1 MLSHDKAISQLASL
15 IFVGR
20 PNLGDRQSFL
30 SRVND
35 ILDRRWLSNDGK
47 YVLEFEHRV
56 AEYVGVKHCIAM
68 CNATVALEIATRA
81 MELRGE
87 VIIPSYTF
95 VACAHALQWQEIT
108 PVFCD
113 INPATHLIDSA
124 KIEQLITPR
133 TTGIMGVHLW
143 GRGCNTDALQTIA
156 EKHKL
161 QLFYDAS
168 HAFGCT
174 INGQRIGSFGRAEI
188 FSFHATKFINA
199 LEGGAVTTND
209 DELAYKM
216 RMMKNFGFT
225 NYDQVEYLG
234 INGKMNEVSAAMGLT
249 NLEAIDKIVAA
260 NRANYLSYVDGLAG
274 IPGIQ
279 LIQYPSSEQM
289 NFQYIVLEVDPELC
303 HVSRDQIV
311 VELHKRNV
319 IARKYFWPGCHRMEP
334 YRSLYPNSHLWLQET
349 ERVAARV
356 IVLPTGETIS
366 TDTVSA
372 ICRMIQDILNEAPVA
387 GPVKVA
393 ING

>member
-113 INPATHLIDSA
+113 IDPVTHLIDPA

-143 GRGCNTDALQTIA
+143 GRGCNIDALQAIA
-156 EKHKL
+156 DKHKL

-174 INGQRIGSFGRAEI
+174 INGTRIGSFGRVEI

-249 NLEAIDKIVAA
+249 NLEAIDEIVAA
-260 NRANYLSYVDGLAG
+260 NRANYLAYDSGLAK
-274 IPGIQ
+274 IPGVQ
-279 LIQYPSSEQM
+279 LLQYPDDEQM
-289 NFQYIVLEVDPELC
+289 NFQYVVIEVDPDRC
-303 HVSRDQIV
+303 PVTRDHLV
-311 VELHKRNV
+311 GELHKRNV

-334 YRSLYPNSHLWLQET
+334 YRSLYPNSHLWLTET
-349 ERVAARV
+349 ERLAARV
-356 IVLPTGETIS
+356 IVLPTGQTIS
-366 TDTVSA
+366 PETVA
-372 ICRMIQDILNEAPVA
+372 LICGMIREITL
-387 GPVKVA
+387 KC
-393 ING
+393 

>member
-1 MLSHDKAISQLASL
+1 MLAKSRESTCNTLNEKL
-15 IFVGR
+15 FVGR
-20 PNLGDRQSFL
+20 PNLGDREVL
-30 SRVND
+30 LGRIND
-35 ILDRRWLSNDGK
+35 ILDRRWLSNDGR
-47 YVLEFEHRV
+47 YVKDFESQIAR
-56 AEYVGVKHCIAM
+56 YLGVKHCIAM
-68 CNATVALEIATRA
+68 CNATIAIEIATRA
-81 MELRGE
+81 MGLKGE
-87 VIIPSYTF
+87 VILPSYTF

-113 INPATHLIDSA
+113 IDPASHLIDPV
-124 KIEQLITPR
+124 KIERLITPR

-143 GRGCNTDALQTIA
+143 GRGCNLEALQEIA
-156 EKHKL
+156 DRHRL

-168 HAFGCT
+168 HAFGCS
-174 INGQRIGSFGRAEI
+174 INGKRIGGFGRAEV

-209 DELAYKM
+209 DDLANRM

-249 NLEAIDKIVAA
+249 NLEAIDEIVAA
-260 NRANYLSYVDGLAG
+260 NRANYLAYVDGLAG

-366 TDTVSA
+366 TDTVGA
-372 ICRMIQDILNEAPVA
+372 ICRMIRDILR
-387 GPVKVA
+387 
-393 ING
+393 